1 MKNNGR
7 GLHFFYLISIS
18 FVLLMITPFT
28 ACAQGKTSVQRP
40 NSVTNVSYYREI
52 QPIFRTACSGCHN
65 SESAA
70 GGLNLTSFA
79 ASLKG
84 GKGGALFVAGK
95 GADSKLV
102 KYLTG
107 ALKPQMPPGGALK
120 SSDIDKFRR
129 WVDEGGK
136 SDDPI
141 VAKPNVKSLPLSS
154 LKLPIAPGISAD
166 RVKTGKAF
174 ILQRAAPVTALAF
187 SPDGK
192 ILAVGTY
199 REVQFWNPDA
209 RKMIS
214 SWKGHADAL
223 RSLSYSK
230 DGKFLAAAG
239 GVSGGTGEVRIWD
252 VVAEKEVQVLSE
264 HLDSVNGVAFSPDGT
279 KIATASAD
287 KTIKIWDL
295 KTGKSIFTGRDHSDS
310 VLGVSWSPDGKT
322 IASCSSDKSVKI
334 WDAATLKRLYSLGGH
349 DDVVTS
355 IQFNPDGKSLISAS
369 SDKSARLWNL
379 GPDGGNQTAT
389 LSGHPQGVLG
399 VAYSSNGQLL
409 ATCSADKTVKLWL
422 PNGSLV
428 RTLSEEK
435 DWVYSVR
442 FSPDGKLVVAGAWD
456 GSVMIWSVSDGKII
470 GSFFTYNVKK

>member
-1 MKNNGR
+1 MGMYSR
-7 GLHFFYLISIS
+7 GQIFITLVFIPVALSIISP
-18 FVLLMITPFT
+18 LRTYG
-28 ACAQGKTSVQRP
+28 QGKTTLQRQI
-40 NSVTNVSYYREI
+40 SVTTVSYYREI

-65 SESAA
+65 SENAA

-102 KYLTG
+102 KYLNG

-120 SSDIDKFRR
+120 TSDIDKFRR

-136 SDDPI
+136 ADDPI
-141 VAKPNVKSLPLSS
+141 VAKPNTKSPFSSS

-174 ILQRAAPVTALAF
+174 NLQRAAPATALAF

-214 SWKGHADAL
+214 SWKGHSDAL

-239 GVSGGTGEVRIWD
+239 GISGGAGEVRIWD
-252 VVAEKEVQVLSE
+252 VVAEKEVQVLTE
-264 HLDSVNGVAFSPDGT
+264 HSDSVNGIAFSPDGT

-295 KTGKSIFTGRDHSDS
+295 KAGKSIFTGRDHSDS

-334 WDAATLKRLYSLGGH
+334 WDVSTPKRLYSLGGH

-355 IQFNPDGKSLISAS
+355 VQFNPDSKSLLSAS
-369 SDKSARLWNL
+369 SDKSARLWGL
-379 GPDGGNQTAT
+379 GPDGGNQTAM
-389 LSGHPQGVLG
+389 LSGHSQGVLS
-399 VAYSSNGQLL
+399 VAYSSNGQML

-442 FSPDGKLVVAGAWD
+442 FSPDGKLLAAGGWD
-456 GSVMIWSVSDGKII
+456 GNVMIWSVSDGKLI
-470 GSFFTYNVKK
+470 GSFFTYNAKK

>member
-1 MKNNGR
+1 MDMYSR
-7 GLHFFYLISIS
+7 RQIFISLIFIPVALSIIS
-18 FVLLMITPFT
+18 PLT
-28 ACAQGKTSVQRP
+28 AHAQGKTASQRQ

-79 ASLKG
+79 ACLKG
-84 GKGGALFVAGK
+84 GKGGTLFVAGK

-120 SSDIDKFRR
+120 TSDIDKFRR

-136 SDDPI
+136 ADDPI
-141 VAKPNVKSLPLSS
+141 VANSNVKSPLSS
-154 LKLPIAPGISAD
+154 SPRLPIARGGAAD
-166 RVKTGKAF
+166 RVKIGKTF
-174 ILQRAAPVTALAF
+174 LLQRAAPVTTLTF
-187 SPDGK
+187 SPEGK

-214 SWKGHADAL
+214 SWKGHADAI

-239 GVSGGTGEVRIWD
+239 GISGGAGEVRIWD
-252 VVAEKEVQVLSE
+252 VVTEKEVQVLAE
-264 HLDSVNGVAFSPDGT
+264 HSDSVNGVAFSPDGT

-295 KTGKSIFTGRDHSDS
+295 KTGKSIFTGKDHSDS

-334 WDAATLKRLYSLGGH
+334 WDVATLKRLYSLGGH

-355 IQFNPDGKSLISAS
+355 VQFNPDSKSLVTAS
-369 SDKSARLWNL
+369 SDKSARMWGL

-389 LSGHPQGVLG
+389 LSGHSQGVLS
-399 VAYSSNGQLL
+399 VAYSPSGQML

-422 PNGSLV
+422 SNGSLV

-442 FSPDGKLVVAGAWD
+442 FSPDGKLVAAGGWD
-456 GSVMIWSVSDGKII
+456 GSVMIWSVSDGKLT
-470 GSFFTYNVKK
+470 GSFFTYSVKR